1 MGLRATWRTQAAFR
15 QEICLGF
22 ILVPASML
30 LGRSTIERAALIC
43 VWLLVLAVE
52 LLNTGLEAVVD
63 RIAPEPHE
71 LSGLAKD
78 AGSAAVLVSLLVA
91 TLLWLAVAWDRFIT

>member
-1 MGLRATWRTQAAFR
+1 VGLRATWRTQAAFR
-15 QEICLGF
+15 QEACLGF
-22 ILVPASML
+22 VLVPASML

-63 RIAPEPHE
+63 RIGPERHE

-78 AGSAAVLVSLLVA
+78 AGSAAVLVSFLVA